1 MSVGINGVSRLNAND
16 YREINIKQ
24 MNTDDYRVDV
34 IGDRI
39 GKVNSDFSKNLKG
52 MSNEDKIVAIIER
65 YLDNF
70 KINGITTEL
79 IELS

>member
-39 GKVNSDFSKNLKG
+39 GWWDGYF
-52 MSNEDKIVAIIER
+52 IEYVETDR
-65 YLDNF
+65 YL
-70 KINGITTEL
+70 
-79 IELS
+79 